1 MHTILKNNS
10 QFWRLLRVP
19 VIVTLAVLVQT
30 SSIDDDQASVPRFKK
45 WSDLAKNRVRSAGHY
60 RAPRPILRAALNWA
74 TEKQR

>member
-30 SSIDDDQASVPRFKK
+30 SSIDDDQASVPQFKK
-45 WSDLAKNRVRSAGHY
+45 CSDLGKNRVRLAGHY

>member
-19 VIVTLAVLVQT
+19 VIITPAVLVQT

-45 WSDLAKNRVRSAGHY
+45 CSDFGK
-60 RAPRPILRAALNWA
+60 
-74 TEKQR
+74 KQGEISWTFQGTPAYFEGGT